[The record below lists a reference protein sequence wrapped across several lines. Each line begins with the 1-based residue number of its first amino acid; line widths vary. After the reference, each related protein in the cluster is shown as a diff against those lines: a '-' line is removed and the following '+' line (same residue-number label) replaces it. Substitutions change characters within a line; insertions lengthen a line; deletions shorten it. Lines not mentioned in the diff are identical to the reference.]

1 MKISNNIENNQ
12 ILKQLREHWDVLK
25 KYGVKKVGLFGSFVR
40 GTQKKK
46 SDIDLVVE
54 FREPSFDNYIGL
66 VDYLEDLFKRKVDIL
81 TPWGVKSIRV
91 KKVAEKIK
99 RSLIYV

>member
-1 MKISNNIENNQ
+1 MKISNIENNQ
-12 ILKQLREHWDVLK
+12 ILKQLREHWDILR
-25 KYGVKKVGLFGSFVR
+25 KYGVKRVGLFGSFAN
-40 GTQKKK
+40 GTQNKK

-54 FREPSFDNYIGL
+54 FKKPSFDNYL
-66 VDYLEDLFKRKVDIL
+66 LLSDYLEGLFKRKVDIL

-91 KKVAEKIK
+91 KEVVEGIK

>member
-1 MKISNNIENNQ
+1 MKTENLADKE
-12 ILKQLREHWDVLK
+12 IIKQLKAHWDVLK
-25 KYGVKKVGLFGSFVR
+25 KYGVKKVGLFGSFVKGNPNKR
-40 GTQKKK
+40 

-54 FREPSFDNYIGL
+54 FKKPSFDNYLGL
-66 VDYLEDLFKRKVDIL
+66 IDYLEDLFKRKVDIL

-91 KKVAEKIK
+91 KKVAEEIK

>member
-1 MKISNNIENNQ
+1 MRTTALADKE
-12 ILKQLREHWDVLK
+12 ILKQLREHWNVLR
-25 KYGVKKVGLFGSFVR
+25 KYGVKKVGLFGSFAN
-40 GTQKKK
+40 GTQNKK

-54 FREPSFDNYIGL
+54 FKKPSFDNYL
-66 VDYLEDLFKRKVDIL
+66 LLSDYLECLFKRKVDIL

-91 KKVAEKIK
+91 KEVTEEIK

>member
-1 MKISNNIENNQ
+1 MKTVNLADKE
-12 ILKQLREHWDVLK
+12 ILKLLRVHWDVLK
-25 KYGVKKVGLFGSFVR
+25 KYGVKKVGVFGSFAR
-40 GTQKKK
+40 RSETKK

-54 FREPSFDNYIGL
+54 FKKPSFDNYIDL

-81 TPWGVKSIRV
+81 TPCGVKSIRI
-91 KKVAEKIK
+91 KKVAEEIK